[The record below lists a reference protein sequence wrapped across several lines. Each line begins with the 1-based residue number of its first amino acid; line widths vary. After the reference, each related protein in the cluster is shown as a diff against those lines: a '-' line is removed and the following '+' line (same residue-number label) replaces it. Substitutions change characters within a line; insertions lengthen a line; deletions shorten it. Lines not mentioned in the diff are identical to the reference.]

1 MLRSVPSDTPGI
13 DSRTGGGVDVPLCV
27 DLDGTLLRTD
37 SLWEMAL
44 LLGHHSPGAVF
55 EALGQLV
62 FRGRAALKVW
72 LANRVRPD
80 VSNWPIASEVLDLV
94 ARARQDG
101 RPVVLVT
108 GAPERIALEIARQL
122 GGFDDVIATQQGLN
136 LTGKRKASAL
146 VDRFGR
152 AGFDYVG
159 DSPADM
165 PVWKAARVAIAV
177 DSNRTLRRRAPSRL
191 PGLQFIQQGDRLSA
205 PRALLRAMRPHQWSK
220 NVLVLSPVLAA
231 HAVMRAGVLI
241 PALIA
246 LVAFCLVASGTY
258 LTNDLMDLE
267 SDRRHARK
275 RKRPL
280 ASGDLSLRS
289 GFVAAWVLL
298 VAGLGLSYWLGPRV
312 AGALGAYALVTLL
325 YSLRLKQV
333 VALDVVVLAMLY
345 TFRILVGALA
355 TGVALSHWFLAF
367 SMFLFTSLALVKR
380 AGELRA
386 VTGGTGDTLHGRG
399 YSGEDLHTVLALGGA
414 SAFTAVLV
422 LALYATGQD
431 VTRLY
436 QHPERTLLL
445 CPLLLYWLA
454 RMWFLTMRGH
464 MHDDPIVFAL
474 RDRVSWLAGGVAAVV
489 IWLAS

>member
-1 MLRSVPSDTPGI
+1 
-13 DSRTGGGVDVPLCV
+13 
-27 DLDGTLLRTD
+27 
-37 SLWEMAL
+37 
-44 LLGHHSPGAVF
+44 
-55 EALGQLV
+55 
-62 FRGRAALKVW
+62 
-72 LANRVRPD
+72 
-80 VSNWPIASEVLDLV
+80 
-94 ARARQDG
+94 
-101 RPVVLVT
+101 VLVT

-231 HAVMRAGVLI
+231 HAVMRAGILI